1 MKIKT
6 LLLSSAA
13 ALVAAGGAQA
23 ADLSI
28 AEPVEYVRVCDAFG
42 VGYWYIPGT
51 DTCIKIGGSV
61 EFMIKAQKGGWYHG
75 AVPGEWVITGI
86 DDVEDDFGGTTTAL
100 QGYSQSAYAGHSSN
114 WKFVTEAK
122 VNFTAKSMTEY
133 GALVGYVQLIGAYDP
148 TNDAVKLD
156 EAYLQLGHVLMG
168 HTGSVQN
175 QAGGYAPGIW
185 RPDRSTNQIQ
195 LQWAA
200 AGFGIYLGIEDPRER
215 WGTEL
220 ADSYSMPDLTGAVTF
235 SGGHWSGKITAGW
248 ADLWD
253 GGVYG
258 VTGQLVANMD
268 AIGTGS
274 KVMVGGGFGTG
285 SDFVGKDVPIF
296 SNYNQN
302 WTAYI
307 SALWQATPTIG
318 IAGSFAYAASD
329 WTTING
335 DSASATS
342 GGAKLIWTPV
352 SGFEAYAEGK
362 AWKAN
367 YESEHNWEATIGFVR
382 KW

>member
-6 LLLSSAA
+6 LLLGSAA
-13 ALVAAGGAQA
+13 AIVAAGGAQA

-61 EFMIKAQKGGWYHG
+61 EFKIQTRHDGYTFGGENG
-75 AVPGEWVITGI
+75 WVITGV
-86 DDVEDDFGGTTTAL
+86 DDVSDDFGGVTTVL
-100 QGYSQSAYAGHSSN
+100 QGYSFSDVAHSSN

-148 TNDAVKLD
+148 TNDAVRLD

-175 QAGGYAPGIW
+175 TDEGFAPGAY
-185 RPDRSTNQIQ
+185 RPDTSTNQIQ

-200 AGFGIYLGIEDPRER
+200 AGFGLYLGIEDPRER

-220 ADSYSMPDLTGAVTF
+220 EPAFDGAYSMPDITGRITV
-235 SGGHWSGKITAGW
+235 SGGHWDARLTAGW
-248 ADLWD
+248 GDLWD

-258 VTGQLVANMD
+258 IAGTITAGID

-274 KVMVGGGFGTG
+274 KVRVGASYGTG
-285 SDFVGKDVPIF
+285 TLFVGKGTSIF
-296 SNYNQN
+296 TNYNTN
-302 WTAYI
+302 WTAFI
-307 SALWQATPTIG
+307 SALWQATPTLG
-318 IAGSFAYAASD
+318 LAGTFAYARDETDDQTETA
-329 WTTING
+329 
-335 DSASATS
+335 

-352 SGFEAYAEGK
+352 AGFEAYAEAK
-362 AWKAN
+362 AWKTN
-367 YESEHNWEATIGFVR
+367 SQTDHDWEATLGFKR
-382 KW
+382 SW